1 MTQKKI
7 ALYAPVK
14 SAMGANDNP
23 SLLLKTAAGVAS
35 GAMAA
40 TVANPIEIV
49 KTRMQAD
56 AHAGRRG
63 EVWLDLEGST
73 LNAFAV
79 LAREEGAKGLANG
92 LVPHIARGAT
102 VTASQLAVY
111 DSAKRSVMKQTGL
124 EDGLLLRFLA
134 SMVAGVVT
142 TTIVA
147 PVDVI
152 KTQVM
157 TSTNASVAGV
167 CRDLLSTYGP
177 LGFFKGW
184 TPSYLRM

>member
-1 MTQKKI
+1 M
-7 ALYAPVK
+7 
-14 SAMGANDNP
+14 
-23 SLLLKTAAGVAS
+23 LKRGTFAHRSSTSNKHSGQRTPCAA
-35 GAMAA
+35 
-40 TVANPIEIV
+40 
-49 KTRMQAD
+49 
-56 AHAGRRG
+56 
-63 EVWLDLEGST
+63 
-73 LNAFAV
+73 AFAV

-102 VTASQLAVY
+102 VTASQLVMY
-111 DSAKRSVMKQTGL
+111 DSAKRSVMEQTGL

-142 TTIVA
+142 TTTVA